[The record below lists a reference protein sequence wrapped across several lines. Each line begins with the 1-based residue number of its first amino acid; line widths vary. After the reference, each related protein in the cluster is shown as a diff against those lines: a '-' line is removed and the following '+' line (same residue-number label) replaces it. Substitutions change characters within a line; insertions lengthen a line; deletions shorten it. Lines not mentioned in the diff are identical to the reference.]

1 MPVTENPKSTTRDT
15 EDSTTR
21 HCEEGGQGPTDQAT
35 PAATPTGVLTRNAI
49 DTAAL
54 SRTEPEDGALCV
66 FTGVVRNHNDGK
78 SVLYLEYEGY
88 EEMVVSIFDDIA
100 REAKQRFGVTAVRIV
115 HRLGR
120 MEIGETSVAV
130 AVSSPHRGEA
140 FEACRFAID
149 TLKHKAP
156 IWKKEFYADGSSW
169 LEGPGGC
176 AHS

>member
-1 MPVTENPKSTTRDT
+1 MPSDENARTVVRQP
-15 EDSTTR
+15 
-21 HCEEGGQGPTDQAT
+21 
-35 PAATPTGVLTRNAI
+35 I
-49 DTAAL
+49 DVAAL

-88 EEMVVSIFDDIA
+88 EDMVVSIFAEIEAEA
-100 REAKQRFGVTAVRIV
+100 RARFGVTRVRIV

-156 IWKKEFYADGSSW
+156 IWKKEFYQDGSSW

-176 AHS
+176 AHP

>member
-1 MPVTENPKSTTRDT
+1 MPPEENARTVVRD
-15 EDSTTR
+15 
-21 HCEEGGQGPTDQAT
+21 P
-35 PAATPTGVLTRNAI
+35 I
-49 DTAAL
+49 DIAAL

-66 FTGVVRNHNDGK
+66 FTGVVRNHNGGK

-88 EEMVVSIFDDIA
+88 EEMVEAIFAEIA
-100 REAKQRFGVTAVRIV
+100 AEARTRFGVSSVRIV

-120 MEIGETSVAV
+120 MEIGEASVAV

-156 IWKKEFYADGSSW
+156 IWKKEFYEDGSSW

-176 AHS
+176 AHP

>member
-1 MPVTENPKSTTRDT
+1 MPQ
-15 EDSTTR
+15 
-21 HCEEGGQGPTDQAT
+21 EETARS
-35 PAATPTGVLTRNAI
+35 VVREAI

-54 SRTEPEDGALCV
+54 SRTEREDGALCV

-88 EEMVVSIFDDIA
+88 EEMVVSIFDEIA
-100 REAKQRFGVTAVRIV
+100 SEAKQRFGVTRVRIV

-130 AVSSPHRGEA
+130 AVSSPHRKEA

-176 AHS
+176 AHP

>member
-1 MPVTENPKSTTRDT
+1 MPGDERVKTVVR
-15 EDSTTR
+15 
-21 HCEEGGQGPTDQAT
+21 GPID
-35 PAATPTGVLTRNAI
+35 VEAI
-49 DTAAL
+49 
-54 SRTEPEDGALCV
+54 SRTEPQDGALCV
-66 FTGVVRNHNDGK
+66 FTGVVRNHNEGK
-78 SVLYLEYEGY
+78 VVLYLEYEGF
-88 EEMVVSIFDDIA
+88 EEMVVSIFEEIA
-100 REAKQRFGVTAVRIV
+100 REASDRFGVTSVRIV

-130 AVSSPHRGEA
+130 AVSSPHRKEA

-176 AHS
+176 AHP

>member
-1 MPVTENPKSTTRDT
+1 MLSDENARTVVREP
-15 EDSTTR
+15 
-21 HCEEGGQGPTDQAT
+21 
-35 PAATPTGVLTRNAI
+35 I
-49 DTAAL
+49 DVAAL

-66 FTGVVRNHNDGK
+66 FTGVVRNHNEGK

-88 EEMVVSIFDDIA
+88 EEMVEAIFAEIA
-100 REAKQRFGVTAVRIV
+100 AEARTRFGVSRVKIV

-120 MEIGETSVAV
+120 MEIGEASVAV

-156 IWKKEFYADGSSW
+156 IWKKEFYEDGSSW

-176 AHS
+176 AHP

>member
-1 MPVTENPKSTTRDT
+1 MTSEKTPVTVVRAPIDVGALSTTT
-15 EDSTTR
+15 
-21 HCEEGGQGPTDQAT
+21 
-35 PAATPTGVLTRNAI
+35 
-49 DTAAL
+49 
-54 SRTEPEDGALCV
+54 PEDGALCV

-78 SVLYLEYEGY
+78 SVVYLEYEGY
-88 EEMVVSIFDDIA
+88 EEMVVSVFAEIEA
-100 REAKQRFGVTAVRIV
+100 EAKERYGVTRVRIV

-130 AVSSPHRGEA
+130 AVSSPHRKEA

-176 AHS
+176 AHA

>member
-1 MPVTENPKSTTRDT
+1 MPSEETAKTVVRD
-15 EDSTTR
+15 
-21 HCEEGGQGPTDQAT
+21 
-35 PAATPTGVLTRNAI
+35 AI
-49 DTAAL
+49 DVASL

-78 SVLYLEYEGY
+78 SVRYLEYEGY
-88 EEMVVSIFDDIA
+88 EEMVVSIFDEISA
-100 REAKQRFGVTAVRIV
+100 EAKTRFGVTRVRIV

-120 MEIGETSVAV
+120 MEIGDTSVAV
-130 AVSSPHRGEA
+130 AVSSPHRKEA

-156 IWKKEFYADGSSW
+156 IWKKEFYTDGSSW

-176 AHS
+176 AHP

>member
-1 MPVTENPKSTTRDT
+1 MPSEETAKTVVRD
-15 EDSTTR
+15 
-21 HCEEGGQGPTDQAT
+21 
-35 PAATPTGVLTRNAI
+35 AI
-49 DTAAL
+49 DVASL

-78 SVLYLEYEGY
+78 PVRYLEYEGY
-88 EEMVVSIFDDIA
+88 EEMVVSIFDEISA
-100 REAKQRFGVTAVRIV
+100 EAKTRFGVTRVRIV

-120 MEIGETSVAV
+120 MEIGDTSVAV
-130 AVSSPHRGEA
+130 AVSSPHRKEA

-176 AHS
+176 AHP

>member
-1 MPVTENPKSTTRDT
+1 MPSEETAKTVVRD
-15 EDSTTR
+15 
-21 HCEEGGQGPTDQAT
+21 
-35 PAATPTGVLTRNAI
+35 AI
-49 DTAAL
+49 DVASL

-78 SVLYLEYEGY
+78 SVRYLEYEGY
-88 EEMVVSIFDDIA
+88 EEMVVSIFDEISA
-100 REAKQRFGVTAVRIV
+100 EAKTRFGVTRVRIV

-120 MEIGETSVAV
+120 MEIGDTSVAV
-130 AVSSPHRGEA
+130 AVSSPHRKEA

-176 AHS
+176 AHP

>member
-1 MPVTENPKSTTRDT
+1 MPPEENARTVVREP
-15 EDSTTR
+15 
-21 HCEEGGQGPTDQAT
+21 
-35 PAATPTGVLTRNAI
+35 I
-49 DTAAL
+49 DIAAL
-54 SRTEPEDGALCV
+54 SRTGPEDGALCV

-88 EEMVVSIFDDIA
+88 EEMVEAIFAEIA
-100 REAKQRFGVTAVRIV
+100 AEARTRFGVSRVRIV

-120 MEIGETSVAV
+120 MEIGEASVAV

-156 IWKKEFYADGSSW
+156 IWKKEFYEDGSSW

-176 AHS
+176 AHP

>member
-1 MPVTENPKSTTRDT
+1 MPVAETINAVVRE
-15 EDSTTR
+15 
-21 HCEEGGQGPTDQAT
+21 
-35 PAATPTGVLTRNAI
+35 AI
-49 DTAAL
+49 DVAAL
-54 SRTEPEDGALCV
+54 SRCEPEDGALCV

-78 SVLYLEYEGY
+78 AVSYLEYEGY
-88 EEMVVSIFDDIA
+88 EEMVRSIFEEIA
-100 REAKQRFGVTAVRIV
+100 EEARLKFGVTRVRIV

-120 MEIGETSVAV
+120 MEIGDTSVAV

-176 AHS
+176 AHP

>member
-1 MPVTENPKSTTRDT
+1 MSPELSAPTVVRD
-15 EDSTTR
+15 
-21 HCEEGGQGPTDQAT
+21 
-35 PAATPTGVLTRNAI
+35 VI
-49 DTAAL
+49 DVAAL

-66 FTGVVRNHNDGK
+66 FAGVVRNHNDGK
-78 SVLYLEYEGY
+78 PVLYLEYEGY
-88 EEMVVSIFDDIA
+88 EEMVVAIFEEIA
-100 REAKQRFGVTAVRIV
+100 REAKERFPVTRVRIV

-120 MEIGETSVAV
+120 MKIGETSVAV
-130 AVSSPHRGEA
+130 AVSSHHRQEA

-176 AHS
+176 AHP

>member
-1 MPVTENPKSTTRDT
+1 MPSEETAKTVVRD
-15 EDSTTR
+15 
-21 HCEEGGQGPTDQAT
+21 
-35 PAATPTGVLTRNAI
+35 AI
-49 DTAAL
+49 DVASL

-78 SVLYLEYEGY
+78 SVRYLEYEGY
-88 EEMVVSIFDDIA
+88 EEMVVSIFDEISA
-100 REAKQRFGVTAVRIV
+100 EAKTRFGVTRVRIV

-120 MEIGETSVAV
+120 MEIGDTSVAV
-130 AVSSPHRGEA
+130 AVSSSHRKEA

-176 AHS
+176 AHP

>member
-1 MPVTENPKSTTRDT
+1 MREDENSRTVVRD
-15 EDSTTR
+15 
-21 HCEEGGQGPTDQAT
+21 P
-35 PAATPTGVLTRNAI
+35 I
-49 DTAAL
+49 DVAAL
-54 SRTEPEDGALCV
+54 SLAEPADGALCV

-88 EEMVVSIFDDIA
+88 EEMVVGIFADIES
-100 REAKQRFGVTAVRIV
+100 EAKTRFGVTRVRIV

-176 AHS
+176 AHP

>member
-1 MPVTENPKSTTRDT
+1 MPPEENARTVVREP
-15 EDSTTR
+15 
-21 HCEEGGQGPTDQAT
+21 
-35 PAATPTGVLTRNAI
+35 I
-49 DTAAL
+49 DIAAL
-54 SRTEPEDGALCV
+54 SRTGPEDGALCV
-66 FTGVVRNHNDGK
+66 FTGVVRNHNEGK

-88 EEMVVSIFDDIA
+88 EEMVEAILAEIA
-100 REAKQRFGVTAVRIV
+100 AEARTRFGVSRVKIV

-120 MEIGETSVAV
+120 MEIGEASVAV

-156 IWKKEFYADGSSW
+156 IWKKEFYEDGSSW

-176 AHS
+176 AHP

>member
-1 MPVTENPKSTTRDT
+1 MTHTTK
-15 EDSTTR
+15 R
-21 HCEEGGQGPTDQAT
+21 HCEEGGRRPTAEAT
-35 PAATPTGVLTRNAI
+35 PAGVVTRQSI
-49 DTAAL
+49 DVAAL
-54 SRTEPEDGALCV
+54 SRTESEDGALCV

-88 EEMVVSIFDDIA
+88 EEMVVSIFDEIA
-100 REAKQRFGVTAVRIV
+100 EEARNRFGVTRVAIV

-130 AVSSPHRGEA
+130 AVSSPHRKEA

-176 AHS
+176 AHP

>member
-1 MPVTENPKSTTRDT
+1 MPPEENARTVVREP
-15 EDSTTR
+15 
-21 HCEEGGQGPTDQAT
+21 
-35 PAATPTGVLTRNAI
+35 I
-49 DTAAL
+49 DVAAL

-88 EEMVVSIFDDIA
+88 EEMVVTIFAEIA
-100 REAKQRFGVTAVRIV
+100 AEARTRFGVTRVRIV

-176 AHS
+176 AHP

>member
-1 MPVTENPKSTTRDT
+1 MTDSPK
-15 EDSTTR
+15 R
-21 HCEEGGQGPTDQAT
+21 HCEEGGRRPTERASLALGH
-35 PAATPTGVLTRNAI
+35 AATPTGVLTRHLI
-49 DTAAL
+49 DVAAL
-54 SRTEPEDGALCV
+54 SRAEPEDGALCV

-88 EEMVVSIFDDIA
+88 EEMVVGIFEEIA
-100 REAKQRFGVTAVRIV
+100 AEAKKRHGVTSVRIV

-156 IWKKEFYADGSSW
+156 IWKKEFYSDGSSW

-176 AHS
+176 AHP

>member
-1 MPVTENPKSTTRDT
+1 MSP
-15 EDSTTR
+15 
-21 HCEEGGQGPTDQAT
+21 EETAIS
-35 PAATPTGVLTRNAI
+35 VVREAI
-49 DTAAL
+49 DLAAL
-54 SRTEPEDGALCV
+54 SRTGPEDGALCV
-66 FTGVVRNHNDGK
+66 FSGVVRNHNDGK

-88 EEMVVSIFDDIA
+88 EEMTIAIFEEIV
-100 REAKQRFGVTAVRIV
+100 REAKQRFGVTRVRIV

-130 AVSSPHRGEA
+130 SVSSPHRKEA

-149 TLKHKAP
+149 TLKQKAP

-176 AHS
+176 AHP

>member
-1 MPVTENPKSTTRDT
+1 MTSEKTPVTVVRAPIDVAGLS
-15 EDSTTR
+15 
-21 HCEEGGQGPTDQAT
+21 
-35 PAATPTGVLTRNAI
+35 TPT
-49 DTAAL
+49 
-54 SRTEPEDGALCV
+54 PEDGALCV

-78 SVLYLEYEGY
+78 SVLHLEYEGY
-88 EEMVVSIFDDIA
+88 EEMVVSVFEEIEA
-100 REAKQRFGVTAVRIV
+100 EAKQRFGVTRVRIV

-130 AVSSPHRGEA
+130 AVSSPHRKEA

>member
-1 MPVTENPKSTTRDT
+1 MPAQDIAKTVVR
-15 EDSTTR
+15 
-21 HCEEGGQGPTDQAT
+21 Q
-35 PAATPTGVLTRNAI
+35 AI
-49 DTAAL
+49 DVALL
-54 SRTEPEDGALCV
+54 SRAEPEDGALCV

-78 SVLYLEYEGY
+78 KVLYLEYEVY
-88 EEMVVSIFDDIA
+88 EEMVVSIFDEIA
-100 REAKQRFGVTAVRIV
+100 LEAKRRFGVTGVRIV

-130 AVSSPHRGEA
+130 AVSSPHRKEA

-149 TLKHKAP
+149 TLKHRAP

-176 AHS
+176 AHP

>member
-1 MPVTENPKSTTRDT
+1 MPPEETAICTPQGGAPAGGGSDRAPVSVTRSR
-15 EDSTTR
+15 
-21 HCEEGGQGPTDQAT
+21 
-35 PAATPTGVLTRNAI
+35 I
-49 DTAAL
+49 DVAAL
-54 SRTEPEDGALCV
+54 SQAAPPDGALCV

-78 SVLYLEYEGY
+78 AVRYLEYEGY
-88 EEMVVSIFDDIA
+88 EEMVLSIFGEIA
-100 REAKQRFGVTAVRIV
+100 AAARTRFGVSDVKIV

-130 AVSSPHRGEA
+130 AVSSPHRKEA

-156 IWKKEFYADGSSW
+156 IWKKEFYEDGSSW

-176 AHS
+176 AHA

>member
-1 MPVTENPKSTTRDT
+1 MRLSATLTRD
-15 EDSTTR
+15 
-21 HCEEGGQGPTDQAT
+21 
-35 PAATPTGVLTRNAI
+35 VI

-54 SRTEPEDGALCV
+54 SNTEPEDGALCV

-88 EEMVVSIFDDIA
+88 EEMVVSIFEEIA
-100 REAKQRFGVTAVRIV
+100 GEAKKRFGVTRVRIV

-120 MEIGETSVAV
+120 MEIGEASVAV
-130 AVSSPHRGEA
+130 AVSSPHRKEA

-176 AHS
+176 AHP

>member
-1 MPVTENPKSTTRDT
+1 MPPEENARTVVREP
-15 EDSTTR
+15 
-21 HCEEGGQGPTDQAT
+21 
-35 PAATPTGVLTRNAI
+35 I
-49 DTAAL
+49 DIAAL
-54 SRTEPEDGALCV
+54 SHTGPEDGALCV
-66 FTGVVRNHNDGK
+66 FTGVVRNHNEGK

-88 EEMVVSIFDDIA
+88 EEMVEAIFAEIA
-100 REAKQRFGVTAVRIV
+100 AEARTRFGVSRVRIV

-120 MEIGETSVAV
+120 MEIGEASVAV

-156 IWKKEFYADGSSW
+156 IWKKEFYEDGSSW

-176 AHS
+176 AHP

>member
-1 MPVTENPKSTTRDT
+1 MPSEETAKTVVRD
-15 EDSTTR
+15 
-21 HCEEGGQGPTDQAT
+21 
-35 PAATPTGVLTRNAI
+35 AI
-49 DTAAL
+49 DVASL

-66 FTGVVRNHNDGK
+66 FTGVVRNHNDGR
-78 SVLYLEYEGY
+78 SVRYLEYEGY
-88 EEMVVSIFDDIA
+88 EEMVVSIFDEISA
-100 REAKQRFGVTAVRIV
+100 EAKTRFGVTRVRIV

-120 MEIGETSVAV
+120 MEIGDTSVAV
-130 AVSSPHRGEA
+130 AVSSPHRKEA

-176 AHS
+176 AHP

>member
-1 MPVTENPKSTTRDT
+1 MPSDENARTVVRD
-15 EDSTTR
+15 
-21 HCEEGGQGPTDQAT
+21 P
-35 PAATPTGVLTRNAI
+35 I
-49 DTAAL
+49 DVAAL

-66 FTGVVRNHNDGK
+66 FTGVVRNHNEGK

-88 EEMVVSIFDDIA
+88 EEMVVSIFAEIEAEA
-100 REAKQRFGVTAVRIV
+100 RARFGVARVRIV

-130 AVSSPHRGEA
+130 SVSSPHRGEA

-176 AHS
+176 AHP